1 MVRGGGMEGGGGSA
15 KRLCSIR
22 SILRVRLGSLTVS
35 IPASASQL
43 RHEIKSPFSVTH
55 NDDDDVPFFRFFR
68 DVFCFDRR
76 ILVFPLLKSRPADDT
91 ML

>member
-1 MVRGGGMEGGGGSA
+1 MVRRGGMEGGGGSE

-55 NDDDDVPFFRFFR
+55 NDDDVPFFRFFETFFALAASIA
-68 DVFCFDRR
+68 VFAF
-76 ILVFPLLKSRPADDT
+76 SRC
-91 ML
+91 

>member
-55 NDDDDVPFFRFFR
+55 NDDDVPFFRFFR

-76 ILVFPLLKSRPADDT
+76 IRVFPMLKSRPADDT